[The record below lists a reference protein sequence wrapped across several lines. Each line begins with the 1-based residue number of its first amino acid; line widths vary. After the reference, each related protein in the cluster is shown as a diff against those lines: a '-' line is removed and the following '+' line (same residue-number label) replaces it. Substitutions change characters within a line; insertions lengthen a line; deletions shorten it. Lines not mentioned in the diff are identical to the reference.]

1 MKKERKIPT
10 YHEMCERKL
19 TLRACR
25 EIEKDVGEGVS
36 KFLKSVNEALER
48 EKMKKKRQK

>member
-1 MKKERKIPT
+1 MKKGRKIPT

-36 KFLKSVNEALER
+36 KFLESVRKGLEQA
-48 EKMKKKRQK
+48 KKRQK